1 MYLDQYYKENFA
13 TGWNLL
19 PEDSQI
25 DFFFTIPTSKMFV
38 NQSSTFFIDVPLP
51 FIGISSIWVE

>member
-1 MYLDQYYKENFA
+1 MYLDQYYKDNFD
-13 TGWNLL
+13 TDWNLL
-19 PEDSQI
+19 PEVPEDSQMI
-25 DFFFTIPTSKMFV
+25 SKMFV